1 MKKRGWF
8 SEVSPLWILV
18 TAAVIAGVLIVVDT
32 FSKGESVHAFKQAC
46 TTMGGMPLVTRDS
59 KVCFKTDVILS
70 VN

>member
-8 SEVSPLWILV
+8 SEVSPRWFLV
-18 TAAVIAGVLIVVDT
+18 FAAGIAGVMIVLYT
-32 FSKGESVHAFKQAC
+32 YSKGESVHAFKQAC
-46 TTMGGMPLVTRDS
+46 STMGGVPLITRDS

>member
-8 SEVSPLWILV
+8 SEVSPRWILV
-18 TAAVIAGVLIVVDT
+18 FAAGIAGVLIVLHT
-32 FSKGESVHAFKQAC
+32 YSKGESVHAFKQAC
-46 TTMGGMPLVTRDS
+46 MTMGGVPLVTRNS